1 VLADGTYPGLLRV
14 AFLAHVMRYVLGVWL
29 GWQPQRYQFSWHI
42 LTGPTQYFSGGLVV
56 TSSNTST
63 RPILA

>member
-1 VLADGTYPGLLRV
+1 VLADGPYPGLLRV

-42 LTGPTQYFSGGLVV
+42 LTGPTHLDGHRVSVWSLH
-56 TSSNTST
+56 
-63 RPILA
+63 L